1 MHSLSISQIHYKFS
15 VYFAFFSRNML
26 SIFWIHLKSNFDSA
40 NSLFISR
47 KYDEFTI
54 YFAISLW
61 LYHLYRGFTN
71 SWIYYEFT
79 MYLLLFADSLWI
91 NFQFRENY
99 MNFLPFAR
107 NHYESTSY
115 FAINNEFTIYFTTN
129 LPFFSNNYYKLTM
142 QSVGVMYFEF
152 TIYCTNS
159 LLICFVF
166 RKSTM
171 DLLST
176 LKIIC
181 VIYSRIY
188 Q

>member
-1 MHSLSISQIHYKFS
+1 MNSVSISR
-15 VYFAFFSRNML
+15 FFL
-26 SIFWIHLKSNFDSA
+26 EICY
-40 NSLFISR
+40 LFF
-47 KYDEFTI
+47 EFTGNQ
-54 YFAISLW
+54 ISTSRIRYLSRENTMNPLW

-79 MYLLLFADSLWI
+79 MYLLLFADSLWM
-91 NFQFRENY
+91 NFQFPENY

-129 LPFFSNNYYKLTM
+129 LPSFSKNYYKLTM

-171 DLLST
+171 DLLSISWIHDEST
-176 LKIIC
+176 IFC
-181 VIYSRIY
+181 AN
-188 Q
+188 

>member
-1 MHSLSISQIHYKFS
+1 
-15 VYFAFFSRNML
+15 ML
-26 SIFWIHLKSNFDSA
+26 SIFWIHLKSNFDFA

-129 LPFFSNNYYKLTM
+129 LPSFSKNYYKLTM

-171 DLLST
+171 DLLSISWIHDEST
-176 LKIIC
+176 IFC
-181 VIYSRIY
+181 AN
-188 Q
+188 